1 MCDYVCV
8 CIYVFSCMRCF
19 LFGGLLLDPAWRNWP
34 FRAFPVLPTRS
45 KLLCELVSAWN
56 EHIWFFCCVFILS
69 HVSAGCC
76 LVVITGIF
84 FFAFFCP
91 YFILHG
97 VTFGLCFLLQ
107 PFISR
112 RFPCLLKVLLLVGF
126 LAFQTVQICLYI
138 FRRAM
143 IPKFFQAGSFLFH
156 PLIFSFS

>member
-69 HVSAGCC
+69 HVSAGWC
-76 LVVITGIF
+76 LVVITGIL
-84 FFAFFCP
+84 FFCLFLSLLHP
-91 YFILHG
+91 SWRYFWTLFPASAFYQQEVPLPSQGSSPCWIPRLSNCSNML
-97 VTFGLCFLLQ
+97 VYLQ
-107 PFISR
+107 TCHDS
-112 RFPCLLKVLLLVGF
+112 KVLPGWV
-126 LAFQTVQICLYI
+126 V
-138 FRRAM
+138 
-143 IPKFFQAGSFLFH
+143 
-156 PLIFSFS
+156 SFSSPYI